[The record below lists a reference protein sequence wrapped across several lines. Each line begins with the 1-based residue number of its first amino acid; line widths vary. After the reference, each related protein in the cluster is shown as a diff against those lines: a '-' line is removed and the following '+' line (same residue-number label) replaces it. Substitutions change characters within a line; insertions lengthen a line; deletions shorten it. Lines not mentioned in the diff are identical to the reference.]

1 MTTNSR
7 SFLPVIDRPIDN
19 TAMNAYLACPREF
32 HYGYIQH
39 RRGRGRSPALV
50 YGSAWHTVM
59 EWHYKTGGDR
69 NKVIYETTMAWE
81 GHDDPQDYRTLDRCL
96 LDYDRFRD
104 KYGLPGSAT
113 DDGRTI
119 GYPEEPLVELATNAS
134 ALGILHP
141 WAGKLDRII
150 DLGGLAYVEDH
161 KTTSRL
167 DKNYFRQFDLSN
179 QMMGYTVLGKA
190 LFPQLNVVGVRINL
204 AHVLTG
210 KTEFHRE
217 LFTFSPSRL
226 EEWTA
231 NMNVWLK
238 RLAKDYE
245 MLAAGDPDA
254 FPGHYGDNGCSRKF
268 GMCGYHPVCSASPR
282 LRQGVLERDYE
293 INVWNPL
300 EGVQDE

>member
-1 MTTNSR
+1 MTASSR

-32 HYGYIQH
+32 HFGYVLH

-50 YGSAWHTVM
+50 YGSSWHKAM

-69 NKVIYETTMAWE
+69 NRVIYETTMAWE
-81 GHDDPQDYRTLDRCL
+81 GHDDPTDYRTLDRCL
-96 LDYDRFRD
+96 LDYDRYRD
-104 KYGLPGSAT
+104 KFGIPGSHADEGT
-113 DDGRTI
+113 TI

-226 EEWTA
+226 EEWTS

-245 MLAAGDPDA
+245 MLKAGDPDA